1 MKVFCVGLSNTGTTS
16 LTVALRTLG
25 FDAVHWHLTR
35 HAYRYE
41 DAGIAINWPL
51 FERYDAFADTPV
63 ARIFRELDAAYPQA
77 RFILTVRDP
86 RRWLDSFEAR
96 FGIGGLDTFSAR
108 LHRDLYGTE
117 RCDPQGCIT
126 AFEAHAAAVR
136 AHFADRPGHLLELDI
151 DAGDAWVPLCD
162 FLSLPVPAQRFP
174 RHIDPADLREG
185 VGYRVA
191 RMPRRLL
198 RRLRAAVH

>member
-41 DAGIAINWPL
+41 GAGVAINWPL

-63 ARIFRELDAAYPQA
+63 ARIFRELDAAYLHA
-77 RFILTVRDP
+77 RFI
-86 RRWLDSFEAR
+86 
-96 FGIGGLDTFSAR
+96 
-108 LHRDLYGTE
+108 
-117 RCDPQGCIT
+117 
-126 AFEAHAAAVR
+126 
-136 AHFADRPGHLLELDI
+136 
-151 DAGDAWVPLCD
+151 

-174 RHIDPADLREG
+174 RHIDPAELREG